1 MYPRRIAVLVAS
13 LLLLTLGLGCYETKY
28 PLGSAEN
35 ATVDRAFVGNFTMKD
50 GNVDSIVIRNLDGK
64 RYYVEYVGNDQKD
77 KQPMRMVGYTTDVG
91 GVTFANL
98 QQLTD
103 DGSIDDKFLIM
114 RISLSADHATLSL
127 RGLKEE
133 FFKDKNVNSSADAG
147 KGDSGQPGQRSD
159 VRRPGGHR
167 DAHSGCNAALSPQIK
182 PGSSTAAYFPRPAGP
197 WDNTGIP
204 SRASGP
210 GGGNCGRRK

>member
-133 FFKDKNVNSSADAG
+133 FFKDKDVNSSADLEKVIQANLDNDQMYDG
-147 KGDSGQPGQRSD
+147 PEAIATR
-159 VRRPGGHR
+159 
-167 DAHSGCNAALSPQIK
+167 
-182 PGSSTAAYFPRPAGP
+182 TAAATQP
-197 WDNTGIP
+197 
-204 SRASGP
+204 
-210 GGGNCGRRK
+210 